1 MCGRY
6 AIIDGKKVLES
17 FRTLHVKDPQALF
30 RSVPRYNAAPMQLL
44 PVFAVRHDELAVQPM
59 QWWLIPHWS
68 KDGKPSATTFNAKSE
83 TVDTSRLFAPYFKA
97 SRCLVPADAFYE
109 WKAVGRGSGTMS
121 AGGPPEKAPGGKQP
135 FCIRMND
142 RQPFMFAGLFSIWK
156 TSSGEEMPSF
166 TILTTTPNPV
176 VSSIHNRMP
185 VILPEEHFDR
195 WLDRAF
201 KDVEALKR
209 MLQPYPAEQM
219 TVFPVSKLVNNVRND
234 VPDCLSGEGTT

>member
-1 MCGRY
+1 
-6 AIIDGKKVLES
+6 
-17 FRTLHVKDPQALF
+17 
-30 RSVPRYNAAPMQLL
+30 
-44 PVFAVRHDELAVQPM
+44 
-59 QWWLIPHWS
+59 
-68 KDGKPSATTFNAKSE
+68 
-83 TVDTSRLFAPYFKA
+83 
-97 SRCLVPADAFYE
+97 
-109 WKAVGRGSGTMS
+109 
-121 AGGPPEKAPGGKQP
+121 
-135 FCIRMND
+135 
-142 RQPFMFAGLFSIWK
+142 
-156 TSSGEEMPSF
+156 MPSF
-166 TILTTTPNPV
+166 AILTTTPNPV